1 MKLITAALY
10 FATSLCSLHETQG
23 ELTASTDKG
32 RESTNGK
39 IRRKRELRGKATI
52 PNIINKVA
60 NAFGKIVTQD
70 VIKESQE
77 DLFNEVNW
85 NRILA
90 ETSFPE
96 PQCNFDLELECYLS
110 TDPLVSITN
119 ECTVYFS
126 FNFAPTHHS
135 AALLS

>member
-10 FATSLCSLHETQG
+10 FATTLCSLHETQG

-32 RESTNGK
+32 KESTNGK
-39 IRRKRELRGKATI
+39 IGRKRELRGKAAI
-52 PNIINKVA
+52 PKTKKVA

-70 VIKESQE
+70 VFKESQE

-110 TDPLVSITN
+110 NDPLVSITN
-119 ECTVYFS
+119 ECTVHFS
-126 FNFAPTHHS
+126 FISASTHNS
-135 AALLS
+135 AVLPS